1 MNRDK
6 EAETLLVASMA
17 AAELRNIL
25 GVEVSGPQ
33 FLAACHAAD
42 EKLGLCLGPV
52 PNLTGDQ
59 LVKVLCDI
67 AFSHG
72 WRLTYKLERIREGE
86 V

>member
-1 MNRDK
+1 MNNK
-6 EAETLLVASMA
+6 EAETLLVAAVTAS
-17 AAELRNIL
+17 ELRKIL

-52 PNLTGDQ
+52 PEMDADD

-67 AFSHG
+67 AYEHG
-72 WRLTYKLERIREGE
+72 WRLTYKLERIRKGE
-86 V
+86 A

>member
-6 EAETLLVASMA
+6 EAETLLVASITA
-17 AAELRNIL
+17 GELRRIL

-52 PNLTGDQ
+52 PKLDGDE
-59 LVKVLCDI
+59 LAKVLCDI
-67 AFSHG
+67 AFEHG
-72 WRLTYKLERIREGE
+72 WILTYKLDRIKEGE

>member
-1 MNRDK
+1 MSRDK
-6 EAETLLVASMA
+6 EAETLLVATMC
-17 AAELRNIL
+17 AAELRSIL

-52 PNLTGDQ
+52 PKVNDEELA
-59 LVKVLCDI
+59 KVLCDI
-67 AFSHG
+67 AFEHG
-72 WRLTYKLERIREGE
+72 WILTYKLDRVREGE